1 MKKGAILTIA
11 VSTFLI
17 ILSFTIFIAGSL
29 ILDRDISDESIFRGD
44 SGEVFV
50 RYHDTYSVY
59 VSDTYSWS
67 ETTVSIHDDEWE
79 YFFEDCDFSYV
90 DGDWR
95 YIGYLNPDVSK
106 NLQVESNNEIIK
118 ITKKF
123 WGSVSK

>member
-11 VSTFLI
+11 FSTFLI

-29 ILDRDISDESIFRGD
+29 ILDRDISEESIFRGD

-59 VSDTYSWS
+59 VSDTYSCS

-95 YIGYLNPDVSK
+95 YIGYLIPCLLYTSPSPRDA
-106 NLQVESNNEIIK
+106 
-118 ITKKF
+118 
-123 WGSVSK
+123 

>member
-17 ILSFTIFIAGSL
+17 ILSFIIFIVGSL
-29 ILDRDISDESIFRGD
+29 ILDRDLSDESIFRGD

-59 VSDTYSWS
+59 VSDTYSCS

-106 NLQVESNNEIIK
+106 NLQVE
-118 ITKKF
+118 
-123 WGSVSK
+123 